1 MICHLNEIIK
11 ERKILSPP
19 SFVPYLNS
27 DNVLIEKKKIHRLLQ
42 TLILKSRLLYKQH
55 TYNSIISHTKQRCL
69 NYQDNPKTIID
80 SLLNRSK
87 RVIKLNRLIIKDN
100 FDNKMLITDPTQ
112 IKSAT
117 IYHF

>member
-42 TLILKSRLLYKQH
+42 TLILESHLLYK
-55 TYNSIISHTKQRCL
+55 
-69 NYQDNPKTIID
+69 
-80 SLLNRSK
+80 
-87 RVIKLNRLIIKDN
+87 
-100 FDNKMLITDPTQ
+100 
-112 IKSAT
+112 
-117 IYHF
+117 